1 MVEMNLK
8 GTNLRTGEAQESC
21 YYVPLVRYTH
31 LTGRG
36 STIPALGEIA
46 FGHDQSQRV
55 ALVEPGGVGKPT

>member
-8 GTNLRTGEAQESC
+8 DTNLMLGVNPESC

-31 LTGRG
+31 STRRE
-36 STIPALGEIA
+36 STIPTLGEIV

-55 ALVEPGGVGKPT
+55 ALVGPGGVSKLT